1 MKTILYAGMA
11 LMIGA
16 GIYGFADYNKTS
28 RDKKFSGMYDDNK
41 TKTVT
46 LPVTITAG
54 ETGKTEAVVKPEAR
68 KEKKRL
74 AASVKTT
81 APLPAVKPVTAAE
94 KNSSV
99 NDIHS
104 GQSMTDELVPAGDQ
118 AVSEKVK
125 TIKRKKVKTRLFSRA
140 PIREDYEEEVIPETK
155 DIKKTGK
162 KL

>member
-1 MKTILYAGMA
+1 
-11 LMIGA
+11 MIGA

-41 TKTVT
+41 TRTIT
-46 LPVTITAG
+46 TPVTTKAG
-54 ETGKTEAVVKPEAR
+54 ETGKTEAVVNPETR
-68 KEKKRL
+68 KEKKRRV
-74 AASVKTT
+74 ASVEMTT
-81 APLPAVKPVTAAE
+81 LLPALKPVTAAE

-104 GQSMTDELVPAGDQ
+104 GQSMTDELVSAGDQ

-155 DIKKTGK
+155 DTKKTGK
-162 KL
+162 NL